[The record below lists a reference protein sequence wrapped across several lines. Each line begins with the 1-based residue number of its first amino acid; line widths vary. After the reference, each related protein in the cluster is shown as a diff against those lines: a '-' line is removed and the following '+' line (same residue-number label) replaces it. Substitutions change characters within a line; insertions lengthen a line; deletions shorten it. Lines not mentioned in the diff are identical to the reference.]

1 MIKHIVINGGG
12 PTAFISYGALR
23 QLCMENFVDMDKI
36 NSIYATSSGA
46 IVAALLSLKY
56 EWNVLDDYIIKRPWE
71 DVFQL
76 QPEDFLN
83 IFHTKGL
90 FQFHLSREIFKHLL
104 EAKDLSVDVTMKEF
118 HEYNG
123 IDLHFI
129 SLEINK
135 FEKVDVSYKTFPDL
149 TLLKAIEM
157 SSAFPILFKPVF
169 LPDNDEKCYVDGG
182 IVDNYPLS
190 TCIEN
195 EKCDVGEVLGIRN
208 VGGMFED
215 MNVSPDNNLLEFLQG
230 SMYKIIMHLHI
241 QHSKEISLDNEI
253 KCDCDRS
260 LSNYTE
266 WLDYLTNRDKRQS
279 LILLGSAY
287 AATFLE
293 ERCSEIPS
301 GLEDQA

>member
-1 MIKHIVINGGG
+1 M
-12 PTAFISYGALR
+12 
-23 QLCMENFVDMDKI
+23 
-36 NSIYATSSGA
+36 
-46 IVAALLSLKY
+46 
-56 EWNVLDDYIIKRPWE
+56 
-71 DVFQL
+71 
-76 QPEDFLN
+76 
-83 IFHTKGL
+83 
-90 FQFHLSREIFKHLL
+90 
-104 EAKDLSVDVTMKEF
+104 
-118 HEYNG
+118 
-123 IDLHFI
+123 
-129 SLEINK
+129 
-135 FEKVDVSYKTFPDL
+135 
-149 TLLKAIEM
+149 
-157 SSAFPILFKPVF
+157 FKPVF
-169 LPDNDEKCYVDGG
+169 LPGNDEKCYVDGG
-182 IVDNYPLS
+182 IVDNYPLF

-195 EKCDVGEVLGIRN
+195 EKCDIGEVLGIRN

-279 LILLGSAY
+279 LILLGSAC

-293 ERCSEIPS
+293 EHCSEIPS